1 MAILKR
7 AISKDASVVSYALDA
22 TDMVAEIER
31 IHETSAVVT
40 AALGRLAIAASM
52 MGYGLKGEKDT
63 VTLRVD
69 GKGPAGQLVAVADS
83 HGNVK
88 CDVEHPIVEI
98 PLNAHGKLDVGG
110 AVGTDGMLSVVK
122 DLGLKEPYVGM
133 CPLVSGEIAE
143 DIASY
148 FATSE
153 QTPTVCGLGVLVNPD
168 LHVKAAGGYLIQVL
182 PFASDA
188 CIDQLEKNI
197 QGLPHV
203 TKLLTDGMTPDQ
215 IALRLLDGLEP
226 NLLDEATVSYHCD
239 CSQERTER
247 VFLPQAV
254 YLYTGRTAE
263 ACKEVVNGQTRSTPT
278 VFWTRHLSGWT
289 GRSCGCDFAGAG
301 CSGHYADR
309 SRKIG
314 LLSAFCYV
322 AFRLDDCHFSAD
334 FADERPSG

>member
-63 VTLRVD
+63 ITLRVD

-226 NLLDEATVSYHCD
+226 NLLDEATVSYH
-239 CSQERTER
+239 
-247 VFLPQAV
+247 
-254 YLYTGRTAE
+254 
-263 ACKEVVNGQTRSTPT
+263 
-278 VFWTRHLSGWT
+278 
-289 GRSCGCDFAGAG
+289 
-301 CSGHYADR
+301 
-309 SRKIG
+309 
-314 LLSAFCYV
+314 
-322 AFRLDDCHFSAD
+322 
-334 FADERPSG
+334 